1 MTFLHTLFLGALSGL
16 TIFFGLPLA
25 RFRAVSKEHISFL
38 NAFAVGVLFFLF
50 TDITQHAV
58 APVESAIQNH
68 AEYVTLLPVL
78 IGGFMVGLLSL
89 IYYTRWFRVKKGE
102 LSHAQLALVIA
113 IGIGLHNFSEGLA
126 IGNSASQN
134 VLNLALVL
142 IIGFGLHNI
151 TEAFAI
157 AAPLAG
163 QKVSWRFLALCGLIG
178 GLPNTIGTIIGYRYS
193 SDTLSVLFLALAA
206 GAIMYVIGEL
216 LAAGRKFESHAWT
229 GWGLAIGFCAGLLTD
244 FILIASG
251 A

>member
-25 RFRAVSKEHISFL
+25 RFRAVSKVHISFL

-134 VLNLALVL
+134 VLNSHSSSSSVSACTTLPK
-142 IIGFGLHNI
+142 HS
-151 TEAFAI
+151 
-157 AAPLAG
+157 PLQRHLQG
-163 QKVSWRFLALCGLIG
+163 KKYRGVSWLCAASSEDSRI
-178 GLPNTIGTIIGYRYS
+178 PSAQSSAIVTARTHSPFYS
-193 SDTLSVLFLALAA
+193 SHWQQAPSCT
-206 GAIMYVIGEL
+206 
-216 LAAGRKFESHAWT
+216 
-229 GWGLAIGFCAGLLTD
+229 
-244 FILIASG
+244 
-251 A
+251 